1 MCICAHANHTWLL
14 SGGSAQL
21 KMITWVFPLK
31 LYLLPFSSLKLKL
44 TTMAKS
50 IPKQWASWSK
60 WPCFLCDLSPFFFFF
75 CLPADSPFSIKH
87 EQLVFSL
94 CSPCSFSCHTLL
106 ECKCLLLFGQN
117 CQPLSPTAT
126 LQCEYFIT
134 LCHAAPPIWRQ
145 ALCKQPQRQAER
157 DSSFSLHRLCVI
169 IKVIRQLET
178 WGYGLSQCS
187 ASSPCSP
194 TLLSVPLSIFHPIV

>member
-60 WPCFLCDLSPFFFFF
+60 WPCFLYDLPLFFSSASLLTLPSLSNMNNLCFRCAPHAAFPVIPCWNVNAYC
-75 CLPADSPFSIKH
+75 CLARTA
-87 EQLVFSL
+87 SL
-94 CSPCSFSCHTLL
+94 CH
-106 ECKCLLLFGQN
+106 LLLHSVWVFYHFMPW
-117 CQPLSPTAT
+117 C
-126 LQCEYFIT
+126 
-134 LCHAAPPIWRQ
+134 
-145 ALCKQPQRQAER
+145 
-157 DSSFSLHRLCVI
+157 SSH
-169 IKVIRQLET
+169 LET
-178 WGYGLSQCS
+178 
-187 ASSPCSP
+187 SS
-194 TLLSVPLSIFHPIV
+194 L